1 MIAAADLRKGSTF
14 IMDGVLYRVLDYK
27 HTHLGRGSARVSVT
41 LRNLQSSA
49 VMERVFDP
57 DAKIEDVRLELRSVQ
72 YLYNDGN
79 LYYFMDQE
87 TYEQTALGKEILGD
101 GIYYL
106 KEGLTLSM
114 SFWEGKP
121 VEIELPVTVDLKVT
135 QTPPGVKGDTAQGGT
150 KPATLETGL
159 VVKVPL
165 FINEGDVVRVSTRS
179 GEYLTRA

>member
-14 IMDGVLYRVLDYK
+14 VMDGALYRVLDYK
-27 HTHLGRGSARVSVT
+27 HSHLGRGSARVSVT
-41 LRNLQSSA
+41 LRNLDSGA

-57 DAKIEDVRLELRSVQ
+57 DAKVEDVRLELRPVQ

-87 TYEQTALGKEILGD
+87 TYEQTALSKDILGD
-101 GIYYL
+101 GVSYL
-106 KEGLTLSM
+106 KEGLTLGM
-114 SFWEGKP
+114 SIYEGKP
-121 VEIELPVTVDLKVT
+121 VEIELPVTVDLKVVE
-135 QTPPGVKGDTAQGGT
+135 TPPGVKGDTAQGGT

-159 VVKVPL
+159 VVRVPL
-165 FINEGDVVRVSTRS
+165 FINVGDVVRVDTRT